1 VTLQSDSRARARL
14 AHIDWPR
21 LLGDIQYL
29 LGEIPPGETV
39 VAPVGQVRLSAYLG
53 VSRGTVRRWIEE
65 DAEPRHHDGE
75 HVIAAWMSLTGKR
88 REYLPIRVVSLSAA
102 KLTA

>member
-1 VTLQSDSRARARL
+1 VKDHR

-29 LGEIPPGETV
+29 LGDIPPGEMV
-39 VAPVGQVRLSAYLG
+39 IVPVGQVRLAAYLEM
-53 VSRGTVRRWIEE
+53 SRGTVRRWIEE
-65 DAEPRHHDGE
+65 DAEPRHFDGE
-75 HVIAAWMSLTGKR
+75 HLIDVWIRLTGKR
-88 REYLPIRVVSLSAA
+88 REFLPIRVVSLSAA

>member
-1 VTLQSDSRARARL
+1 MKDRRTYV
-14 AHIDWPR
+14 DWPR

-29 LGEIPPGETV
+29 LGEVPPGETIV
-39 VAPVGQVRLSAYLG
+39 TPVGQVRLAAYLD

-65 DAEPRHHDGE
+65 DAEPRHVDGE
-75 HVIAAWMSLTGKR
+75 HVIAVWMRLTAKG

-102 KLTA
+102 KLSA